1 MKTLFC
7 VKLVSVILCSLAMT
21 GAARADEIK
30 VLTTGILKGAFT
42 RIATQFEKET
52 GHKVT
57 MSWGPSSGNSPEAS
71 PERVRSGEP
80 IDVLIMV
87 DTAMDDL
94 VRTGHFVPLDRRDV
108 AVSKIGV
115 AVRRGQP
122 LPDISTVAA
131 VRESLLRAKSIGY
144 SEGASGTYVSTVM
157 LKKLGIADEVA
168 AKSRVILG
176 RAFVAEVVAS
186 GEVELGIQQLS
197 ELRLESGITVVGPLP
212 DELQKVSIVSAA
224 VSSKAKSV
232 DASKLFVAFLS
243 TPVAMDAIKDSGL
256 DLPVT
261 KP

>member
-1 MKTLFC
+1 
-7 VKLVSVILCSLAMT
+7 
-21 GAARADEIK
+21 
-30 VLTTGILKGAFT
+30 
-42 RIATQFEKET
+42 
-52 GHKVT
+52 
-57 MSWGPSSGNSPEAS
+57 
-71 PERVRSGEP
+71 
-80 IDVLIMV
+80 
-87 DTAMDDL
+87 
-94 VRTGHFVPLDRRDV
+94 
-108 AVSKIGV
+108 
-115 AVRRGQP
+115 
-122 LPDISTVAA
+122 
-131 VRESLLRAKSIGY
+131 
-144 SEGASGTYVSTVM
+144 VM

-224 VSSKAKSV
+224 VSSKAKGV